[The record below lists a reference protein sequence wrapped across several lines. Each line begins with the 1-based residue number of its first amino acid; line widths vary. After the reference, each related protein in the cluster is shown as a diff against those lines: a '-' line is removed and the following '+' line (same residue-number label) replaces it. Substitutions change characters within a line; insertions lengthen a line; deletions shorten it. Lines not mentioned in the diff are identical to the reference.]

1 LKDFNCGNL
10 DKLDLKERFDGKIE
24 DEAMD
29 MSVLDEIS

>member
-1 LKDFNCGNL
+1 LKDFNCGDL
-10 DKLDLKERFDGKIE
+10 DKLDLKEKFDEKKE